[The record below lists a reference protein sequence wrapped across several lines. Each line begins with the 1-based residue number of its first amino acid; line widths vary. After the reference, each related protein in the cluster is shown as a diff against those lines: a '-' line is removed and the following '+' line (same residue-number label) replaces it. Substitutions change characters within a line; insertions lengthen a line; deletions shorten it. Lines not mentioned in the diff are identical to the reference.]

1 MLATLST
8 PSKLD
13 SFVRLFDSTGKQLA
27 YNDNDRRI
35 GKTSP
40 DSFLTFEV
48 KTAGVYYVGI
58 SGSGNAGY
66 NPAKPGSGKSG
77 SLGDYTVEIS
87 VSSAAMTSPQAS
99 VLQSMAFSLW
109 QASQSTSSSTPKATR
124 LTF

>member
-1 MLATLST
+1 M
-8 PSKLD
+8 
-13 SFVRLFDSTGKQLA
+13 
-27 YNDNDRRI
+27 
-35 GKTSP
+35 
-40 DSFLTFEV
+40 

-66 NPAKPGSGKSG
+66 NPAKSGSGKSG